1 MERGR
6 REGGEREERGRREGG
21 GGREEEEMHF
31 PLSTTQVIMTTA
43 HMSVCVEDT
52 PPVVSKL
59 SRLSSTEPA
68 ATQHTCNT
76 YPHNNMYEPTVGIV
90 AALLWE
96 GTIL

>member
-1 MERGR
+1 
-6 REGGEREERGRREGG
+6 
-21 GGREEEEMHF
+21 
-31 PLSTTQVIMTTA
+31 MTTA

-68 ATQHTCNT
+68 ATQHTYNM
-76 YPHNNMYEPTVGIV
+76 YPHNNMHEPTVGIV

>member
-1 MERGR
+1 
-6 REGGEREERGRREGG
+6 
-21 GGREEEEMHF
+21 MHF